1 MISRT
6 LAPAKADIT
15 KIMNST
21 AIGCRSKRRRFGQLQ
36 VGQLVVEL
44 DLHPHGSERL
54 DQMRLIRPYEPG
66 TASFKDYLGGR
77 LEHLITQPTFEH
89 SNDTPHAGL
98 KAMFPTQ
105 SSWQRI
111 FIEHRSALIRGRADR
126 GPSGALMKV
135 SHPGNVRLVQQ
146 G

>member
-6 LAPAKADIT
+6 LARAKADTT

-21 AIGCRSKRRRFGQLQ
+21 VIGCQSKRCRFGQLQLQ

-54 DQMRLIRPYEPG
+54 DQMRLIRPYKPG
-66 TASFKDYLGGR
+66 MASFKDQLGGR
-77 LEHLITQPTFEH
+77 IEHLITQPTFEH
-89 SNDTPHAGL
+89 SNDTPHSGL

-105 SSWQRI
+105 CSWKRI
-111 FIEHRSALIRGRADR
+111 FIEHRSALIRG
-126 GPSGALMKV
+126 
-135 SHPGNVRLVQQ
+135 QC
-146 G
+146 